1 MSRFKNGALA
11 IALAAFPG
19 MAQAG
24 TSTATGAASLNI
36 VNQCSVAGANVDFGT
51 FTANDTI
58 ADVTAVNGRWD
69 MTGGGVL
76 YTIGTRGIEYAEW
89 GSVTCDNGT
98 PYSITIHGTG
108 NYLSTPNAVQFI
120 WQNQSGSRV
129 GLVMDILVKKVGSD
143 IAPDTEMEY
152 PGAGTIVSRQP
163 VAGIG
168 TGAPQPIRGSAIFN
182 FLGVG
187 DATGTYYVQSEKL
200 VPGAYTDTLTYTLN
214 F

>member
-1 MSRFKNGALA
+1 M
-11 IALAAFPG
+11 
-19 MAQAG
+19 
-24 TSTATGAASLNI
+24 
-36 VNQCSVAGANVDFGT
+36 
-51 FTANDTI
+51 
-58 ADVTAVNGRWD
+58 
-69 MTGGGVL
+69 
-76 YTIGTRGIEYAEW
+76 
-89 GSVTCDNGT
+89 
-98 PYSITIHGTG
+98 
-108 NYLSTPNAVQFI
+108 
-120 WQNQSGSRV
+120 
-129 GLVMDILVKKVGSD
+129 VMDILVKKVGSD

-163 VAGIG
+163 VAGSG